1 MRCKG
6 CDYPLWDIAARA
18 CPECGLPFKP
28 SNYDFTINAVRF
40 ACPHCRQS
48 YYGTDNR
55 GQLVPSRF
63 NCVSCARLIDQDEML
78 ILPRDGVPDEVVTP
92 DHMPWIERGRVGFFR
107 GLFGTIIRSIGTPTR
122 LASTI
127 PVRAPDGSG
136 GANIG
141 SAMIF
146 GVVVLSAYLFLGFAT
161 IGLFSLVPILV
172 AGIGGTTTG
181 VLLGLASS
189 LVATVIV
196 AFILLLVWSIC
207 THIALRCMGPASAGL
222 NGTAAAI
229 CYSSGT
235 NFLSAIPCMAFLTG
249 PFGFIWW
256 AIAAIIMLAR
266 IHRVSNLRAAI
277 SVLLFPGILLLLG
290 GLTVG
295 VLVYLDSNQLKM
307 WPNQGFGGTFIAPP
321 PVVAAPLPPVPP
333 GVDAD
338 ANVPESKVL
347 KSVGKALFDWHATRQ
362 SWASHPMQLIVDG
375 DLRATD
381 LVINEQTRSRI
392 ALGTMSFEDIDL
404 APPNVLA
411 TLASSAVGDAIGDA
425 GLTRMGDAILM
436 TKGIRATGTYTDT
449 APDLWLAAVF
459 PNRSARTAM
468 FLRADGGTQTVDISS
483 QTFDIQSAIDEQNI
497 VRAREGVPKLPPI
510 EQWP

>member
-78 ILPRDGVPDEVVTP
+78 ILPRDGVPEEVVTP

-127 PVRAPDGSG
+127 PVCSPDGSG
-136 GANIG
+136 GANLA
-141 SAMIF
+141 SAMVF
-146 GVVVLSAYLFLGFAT
+146 GVVVLSTYLLLGFT
-161 IGLFSLVPILV
+161 ILGLFQLIPMML
-172 AGIGGTTTG
+172 G
-181 VLLGLASS
+181 VLGGSTASVVLGLASS
-189 LVATVIV
+189 LVSTIVV
-196 AFILLLVWSIC
+196 AFVILILWSIS
-207 THIALRCMGPASAGL
+207 THITLRCIGPASAGF

-235 NFLSAIPCMAFLTG
+235 NFLSAIPCVAFLTG
-249 PFGFIWW
+249 PVGFIWW
-256 AIAAIIMLAR
+256 AIAAVLMLAR
-266 IHRVSNLRAAI
+266 IHRISNIRAALA
-277 SVLLFPGILLLLG
+277 VLVLPASLLIVG
-290 GLTVG
+290 GLAIG
-295 VLVYLDSNQLKM
+295 AFIFWNQSLSKALM
-307 WPNQGFGGTFIAPP
+307 IQAPTAVVTTP
-321 PVVAAPLPPVPP
+321 QPVAVPLPPLPH
-333 GVDAD
+333 GVSVRND
-338 ANVPESKVL
+338 VPESKVL
-347 KSVGKALFDWHATRQ
+347 MQLGKGLFDWHATRQ
-362 SWASHPMQLIVDG
+362 SWASHPMQLIVNG
-375 DLRATD
+375 NLRATD

-411 TLASSAVGDAIGDA
+411 TLASSAVGNAIGDA